1 MYIYI
6 FTHTLFVIAQCTYIH
21 IYILLNIYIYM
32 YYVYVYI
39 TYISNE
45 TCDCCVLVK
54 PGHSEGGVSAHAAL
68 GMAGPFAV
76 SA

>member
-6 FTHTLFVIAQCTYIH
+6 YTHTLFVIAQCTYIY
-21 IYILLNIYIYM
+21 IYTVTYIYM

-68 GMAGPFAV
+68 GMVGTFAV

>member
-1 MYIYI
+1 
-6 FTHTLFVIAQCTYIH
+6 
-21 IYILLNIYIYM
+21 M

-68 GMAGPFAV
+68 GMAGTFAV